1 MRLASRAD
9 RQRPPARLN
18 DAQGKSTQ
26 PENAGTT
33 TITILLSSS
42 RLHTSY
48 QIILLIRMPIFIL
61 FPTLSIS
68 GTKFVLACTR
78 SSSGPLLSVI
88 TDGLRNDHTNDDK
101 NNVRR
106 LCLRLKHPALLRE
119 ERVQIFWTCMF
130 TIISRGTNLKNWLIR
145 LVSEAARL
153 PSSIA
158 FESPS
163 YPMVR
168 TRKLCAGRRQI
179 WSVFSATMLY

>member
-1 MRLASRAD
+1 MLNRIMRLASRAA

-68 GTKFVLACTR
+68 GKFVLACTR
-78 SSSGPLLSVI
+78 SSGPLLVSVST
-88 TDGLRNDHTNDDK
+88 TDGMRND
-101 NNVRR
+101 
-106 LCLRLKHPALLRE
+106 
-119 ERVQIFWTCMF
+119 
-130 TIISRGTNLKNWLIR
+130 
-145 LVSEAARL
+145 
-153 PSSIA
+153 
-158 FESPS
+158 
-163 YPMVR
+163 
-168 TRKLCAGRRQI
+168 
-179 WSVFSATMLY
+179 